1 MQISVF
7 AVKHKDENVRMDSR
21 SGGIFTALSDY
32 VLENGGTVYGS
43 SMEADFVV
51 KHIRVTTKEERNK
64 MRGSKYAQSSLG
76 EVFYEVKN
84 DLLNDIQV
92 LFTGT
97 SCQIA
102 GLKSFLGKEYEKLIC
117 VDIICHGVPSQKVL
131 SEYICWMEK
140 RKKAKVTKIDF
151 RNKNKFGWKEHV
163 ETLYFEDGTEVDSRI
178 YAQLFYGLN
187 IIRPSCY
194 KCRYKSLEHPG
205 DITIGDFWGISEISP
220 NFDDDK
226 GVSLVFIN
234 SEKGK
239 RLFDLIADRLYYIE
253 TGVSDCMMHKP
264 LVEPYRE
271 PISRNE
277 FWDIYNKRGILGV
290 INNYTNYGWKYKIKA
305 FIIKL
310 LNKAGILNG

>member
-1 MQISVF
+1 MHISVF
-7 AVKHKDENVRMDSR
+7 AVKHKDERVRMNSR

-32 VLENGGTVYGS
+32 ILDNGGSVYGS
-43 SMEADFVV
+43 SIEADFAV
-51 KHIRVTTKEERNK
+51 KHIRATTKEERNK

-76 EVFYEVKN
+76 EMFHEVKK
-84 DLLNDIQV
+84 DLLNDRQV

-102 GLKSFLGKEYEKLIC
+102 GLKAFLGKEYENLVC

-131 SEYICWMEK
+131 SEYVQWMEK
-140 RKKAKVTKIDF
+140 RKKSKVIKFEF

-163 ETLYFEDGTEVDSRI
+163 ETIYFEGGTEVDSKI

-187 IIRPSCY
+187 IIRPACY

-205 DITIGDFWGISEISP
+205 DITIGDFWGITEIARD
-220 NFDDDK
+220 FDDNK
-226 GVSLVFIN
+226 GVSLVFLN

-239 RLFDLIADRLYYIE
+239 SIFDMVTDRLNYIE
-253 TGVSDCMMHKP
+253 TGICDCMMQKP
-264 LVEPYRE
+264 LVEPYSE

-277 FWDIYNKRGILGV
+277 FWEIYNKKGISEV
-290 INNYTNYGWKYKIKA
+290 VNRYTEYGWRGQFKRCIKKML
-305 FIIKL
+305 FIK
-310 LNKAGILNG
+310 